1 MYGSW
6 MNDVSVRSTLV
17 LGLGNPLMTDDGVG
31 LAALAIAYVVGWR
44 AKSGLVL
51 GPIVWFSK
59 KVINPRQMR
68 SAGTPGAYASI
79 VRHRGRVSGSEYE
92 TPVGVVADGDAF
104 LGALPYGSRT
114 QWLRNVLAAGS
125 ATLVH
130 EGRTYGVDRPELIP
144 LATVADRF
152 SAADQGLFRWLRV
165 DECLRLRNLE
175 AGEAVG
181 QAA

>member
-1 MYGSW
+1 MPQLL
-6 MNDVSVRSTLV
+6 SVIGAV
-17 LGLGNPLMTDDGVG
+17 ILGF
-31 LAALAIAYVVGWR
+31 AALAILFVVGWR

-51 GPIVWFSK
+51 GPIIWMSK
-59 KVINPRQMR
+59 KFMNPMQMR

-79 VRHRGRVSGSEYE
+79 VRHRGRVSGAAYE

-104 LGALPYGSRT
+104 LVALPYGSRA

-130 EGRTYGVDRPELIP
+130 EGTTYRVDRPELIE

-152 SAADQGLFRWLRV
+152 PASDRRMFRWLRV
-165 DECLRLRNLE
+165 EDCLRLRNVE
-175 AGEAVG
+175 REEAVG
-181 QAA
+181 RAA

>member
-1 MYGSW
+1 MPQLLS
-6 MNDVSVRSTLV
+6 V
-17 LGLGNPLMTDDGVG
+17 LGVVVLGF
-31 LAALAIAYVVGWR
+31 AALAILFVVGWR

-51 GPIVWFSK
+51 GPIIWMSK
-59 KVINPRQMR
+59 RFMNPRQMR

-79 VRHRGRVSGSEYE
+79 VRHRGRVSGAAYE

-104 LGALPYGSRT
+104 LVALPYGSRA

-130 EGRTYGVDRPELIP
+130 EGTTYRVDRPELIP

-152 SAADQGLFRWLRV
+152 PASDQGLFRWLRV
-165 DECLRLRNLE
+165 EDCLRLRNVACE
-175 AGEAVG
+175 EVAGR
-181 QAA
+181 AA

>member
-1 MYGSW
+1 MPQLLALLG
-6 MNDVSVRSTLV
+6 VVV
-17 LGLGNPLMTDDGVG
+17 LGS
-31 LAALAIAYVVGWR
+31 AALAILYVVGWR

-51 GPIVWFSK
+51 GPIVWMSK
-59 KVINPRQMR
+59 KVMNPMQMR

-79 VRHRGRVSGSEYE
+79 VRHRGRISGAAYE

-104 LGALPYGSRT
+104 LIALPYGSRA

-130 EGRTYGVDRPELIP
+130 EGTTYRVDRPELIA

-152 SAADQGLFRWLRV
+152 PASDRRLFRWLRV
-165 DECLRLRNLE
+165 EDCLWLRNVE
-175 AGEAVG
+175 REVATGR
-181 QAA
+181 AA